1 MWRRRNTQ
9 KENVWRRKILVTEE
23 KKEKEK
29 EENTCRRK
37 TFFNDNCLKMARH
50 KSVRQ
55 NADWSTSSSS
65 RQKLH
70 SNSSRDFF
78 RAVPQYTHQMVV
90 WIGSKCTG
98 TFFVAFYVAMC
109 KISVSLTQ
117 TRQVSWGAQ
126 ALIEQDL
133 ARTDVNTGPDCC
145 ELEE

>member
-1 MWRRRNTQ
+1 MS
-9 KENVWRRKILVTEE
+9 
-23 KKEKEK
+23 
-29 EENTCRRK
+29 CRMQIGQHSRVVV
-37 TFFNDNCLKMARH
+37 
-50 KSVRQ
+50 KSGIF
-55 NADWSTSSSS
+55 
-65 RQKLH
+65 

-78 RAVPQYTHQMVV
+78 IEVPEYTHQMVV

-133 ARTDVNTGPDCC
+133 ARTDVTPDRIVVN
-145 ELEE
+145 